1 MFSIYK
7 DHYKETI
14 RLGVPIMLGQLGI
27 IIVGFADNI
36 MVGHHSSL
44 ELAAASFVN
53 NFFNLVFIAGMGFSY
68 GLTPIIGGLV
78 ANKEYTK
85 AGETLKNSLLINGV
99 VGVMLSL
106 GMLALLLNIELF
118 GQPEELLPY
127 IIPYYILQLFSV
139 IFAMLFNS
147 FKQFS
152 DGTTDTVTPMC
163 VMLSANVLNIIGNY
177 LLIYGR
183 CGLPELG
190 LTGAG
195 ISTLFSRIFTFA
207 VFGALF
213 LRHTRYLP
221 YRKGFRQ
228 GSVSRA
234 NLRDLIRMGLPIGLQ
249 MGVETASFSL
259 SVIMMGWIGT
269 VALAAHQIVGV
280 ITTLGFMIYYGIA
293 AAVTIRVST
302 FKGRNDWRHVR
313 RASFAGLH
321 IIGAVGTAVV
331 LLILLFHTRM
341 GYLFTPEQPVVEM
354 VALLAWSVI
363 LYQAGDA
370 LQILFA
376 NALRGISDV
385 KYMAWAAFFCHF
397 GLALPIG
404 YLCGFTLGW
413 GALGV
418 WCGFPVSLTT
428 LGLLLWRR
436 FNRLTYARL
445 AGQTPFKSGT
455 RANPQ

>member
-1 MFSIYK
+1 MLSVYK

-14 RLGVPIMLGQLGI
+14 RLGIPIMLGQLGI

-53 NFFNLVFIAGMGFSY
+53 NFFNLVFIFGMGFSY

-78 ANKEYTK
+78 AGKAYDK
-85 AGETLKNSLLINGV
+85 AGETLKNSLFINFI
-99 VGVMLSL
+99 VGILLSLCMLS
-106 GMLALLLNIELF
+106 LLLNIDLLE
-118 GQPEELLPY
+118 QPEELMPY
-127 IIPYYILQLFSV
+127 IVPYYILQLFSV

-152 DGTTDTVTPMC
+152 DGTTDTVTPMWI
-163 VMLSANVLNIIGNY
+163 MLSANILNIIGNY
-177 LLIYGR
+177 FLIYGH
-183 CGLPELG
+183 GGMPELG

-195 ISTLFSRIFTFA
+195 ISTLFSRIFTLV
-207 VFGALF
+207 VFYIVF
-213 LRHTRYLP
+213 VRHTRYKQYLN
-221 YRKGFRQ
+221 GFKQ
-228 GSVSRA
+228 GIINRA
-234 NLRDLIRMGLPIGLQ
+234 NLKNLIRMGLPIGLQ
-249 MGVETASFSL
+249 MGVETGSFSL
-259 SVIMMGWIGT
+259 SVILMGWIGT
-269 VALAAHQIVGV
+269 TALAAHQIAGV
-280 ITTLGFMIYYGIA
+280 ITTLGFMVYYGIA
-293 AAVTIRVST
+293 ASVTIRVSA
-302 FKGRNDWRHVR
+302 FKGQNSWIDVR

-321 IIGAVGTAVV
+321 IISAVGLAVV
-331 LLILLFHTRM
+331 ILIFAFRTRM
-341 GYLFTPEQPVVEM
+341 GYLFTSEQAVVET

-363 LYQAGDA
+363 LYQFGDV

-385 KYMAWAAFFCHF
+385 KYMAWMAFFCHF

-436 FNRLTYARL
+436 FNRLTNARL
-445 AGQTPFKSGT
+445 QPSGLSGLHSP
-455 RANPQ
+455 AK